1 VRQGQLIVQ
10 RRDIAACDDGL
21 EGAVM
26 PIKKRVWGPANRKR
40 KTWVLDYYD
49 QVGKLRH
56 KAFKNRRDAERF
68 SEKTQ
73 VRIGQLTTVVVA
85 MNMGKDKRSPIRIRI
100 SDIAPWRCAYPPA
113 ARRYAA
119 MLRAGLKLPPI
130 DVARLGPN
138 HYEIMDGMHRARA
151 AKLAAAQGH

>member
-1 VRQGQLIVQ
+1 VQ

-49 QVGKLRH
+49 PVGKLRH
-56 KAFKNRRDAERF
+56 KAFKNRRDAECF

-73 VRIGQLTTVVVA
+73 VRISQLTTVVVA
-85 MNMGKDKRSPIRIRI
+85 MNMDKRSRIRIRI
-100 SDIAPWRCAYPPA
+100 SDIAPWRCAHPPA

-130 DVARLGPN
+130 AVVRLGPN
-138 HYEIMDGMHRARA
+138 DYEISDGMHRARA
-151 AKLAAAQGH
+151 AKLAGHKVIEAVVIVE